1 MPIVD
6 HLSVG
11 VPDIAVARKFYDP
24 VMEAVGAKCLAAT
37 DSLAAYGTE
46 RVEFIV
52 ILPFD
57 GRAPTGGNGTHI
69 ALMAGS
75 ADAVNAAY
83 EAALAHGGSDE
94 GAPGPRAAYPI
105 PDVYT
110 GYVRDPFGNKLEV
123 IHNGFLRQ

>member
-1 MPIVD
+1 
-6 HLSVG
+6 
-11 VPDIAVARKFYDP
+11 
-24 VMEAVGAKCLAAT
+24 
-37 DSLAAYGTE
+37 
-46 RVEFIV
+46 
-52 ILPFD
+52 
-57 GRAPTGGNGTHI
+57 
-69 ALMAGS
+69 MAGS